1 MDPTYEA
8 LERLRQ
14 RIENASDDAERA
26 SLLGEVVAVLDAAMP
41 TLPLEVR
48 NLALAQARREL
59 GEALGSLSRHAEAET
74 QLDLALSALD
84 QVVSEPTQ
92 REIELARCHY
102 ALGDTYRATRR
113 TAQALDAYGFA
124 VARFEQLV
132 KHDHGGALEQA
143 LTISREALAAAALE
157 LAEQGQALRQV
168 RPVEATSVF
177 TRAIAAF
184 ESLPV
189 EMQDKLEDVLPGCYN
204 ELGSALAITG
214 RFEDAVPAYHR
225 CVSGFEKLAARDA
238 AKFEP
243 ALAMAL
249 SGLAAVFREL
259 ARWSESIDVSKRA
272 VDLYERLRLAS
283 TSSFF
288 DLRLGTEL
296 AHIREARARANPG
309 SALPTA
315 AQLGTRGSSRWLI
328 GKIDFSG
335 ADRSPSLQPEPSVDG
350 QAARPAPASRP
361 APAAGPEPDRR
372 LWCTTPRSLSLIVG
386 ELLDRGHHSAD
397 VHSLAKGLRE
407 AQSYP
412 ARDFAQHCL
421 PRQPDLFV
429 TYNWD
434 ENFVDLQEAIHSGMR
449 GIASM
454 IHANRPELERE
465 RIDRLCLDGIGIW
478 IDFLFIDQNARDVL
492 AEVNTVVPQAI
503 DAADV
508 HFVLSPTA
516 LSRAWCCYELALF
529 HRRAVAEEGS
539 PTLRSFVAPI
549 GTVPYR
555 GFSYAKTTSPGDK
568 PVLEQWL
575 RAHYPGGVDGVDAL
589 LMMSSLLS
597 DSFVVSGDAWPE
609 AAEATVIESVD
620 KWLAR

>member
-14 RIENASDDAERA
+14 RIDNASDDAERA
-26 SLLGEVVAVLDAAMP
+26 SLLGEVVAVLDAATP
-41 TLPLEVR
+41 TLPPEAHHLF
-48 NLALAQARREL
+48 LAQARREL
-59 GEALGSLSRHAEAET
+59 GETLGSLGRHAEAET
-74 QLDLALSALD
+74 QLVLALSALD
-84 QVVSEPTQ
+84 QVVSEPTV
-92 REIELARCHY
+92 REIERARCHY

-113 TAQALDAYGFA
+113 TAEALDAYGAA
-124 VARFEQLV
+124 VARFERLV
-132 KHDHGGALEQA
+132 EHDHGGGLQQA
-143 LTISREALAAAALE
+143 LALAERRSPRLRSNSLRKARHFVWFAPSKRRAPSLARCRLRIAAGRGAGRKLEEALA
-157 LAEQGQALRQV
+157 
-168 RPVEATSVF
+168 
-177 TRAIAAF
+177 
-184 ESLPV
+184 
-189 EMQDKLEDVLPGCYN
+189 GCYN
-204 ELGSALAITG
+204 ELGSALAIAG
-214 RFEDAVPAYHR
+214 RFEDAVPAYQR
-225 CVSGFEKLAARDA
+225 CLSGFEKLAARDPA
-238 AKFEP
+238 RFEP
-243 ALAMAL
+243 VLAMAL
-249 SGLAAVFREL
+249 SGLGATFREL
-259 ARWSESIDVSKRA
+259 ARWNEAIDVSKRA

-288 DLRLGTEL
+288 DLKLGTEL
-296 AHIREARARANPG
+296 AHIREASARANRG

-335 ADRSPSLQPEPSVDG
+335 TDPSPSPLAEPSVDAE
-350 QAARPAPASRP
+350 AARPAPAPRH

-372 LWCTTPRSLSLIVG
+372 LWCTTARCLSRIVR
-386 ELLDRGHHSAD
+386 ELLDEGHRSTD
-397 VHSLAKGLRE
+397 VHTLARRLRE
-407 AQSYP
+407 TQSYP
-412 ARDFAQHCL
+412 ARDFGQHCL
-421 PRQPDLFV
+421 PRRPDLFV

-434 ENFVDLQEAIHSGMR
+434 ENFVDLQEAIHSGMQ
-449 GIASM
+449 GIAGM
-454 IHANRPELERE
+454 IHANRPELQRE

-529 HRRAVAEEGS
+529 HRRAMAEEGS

-568 PVLEQWL
+568 PVLEEWL

-589 LMMSSLLS
+589 LMMSTLLS
-597 DSFVVSGDAWPE
+597 DSFVVSGDAWPK
-609 AAEATVIESVD
+609 AAEATVTESVD